1 MKTCSITDSLDIPML
16 MMSTVTRY
24 RSKASVYN
32 ERVQELNSV
41 TQERDDIKKQYDEW
55 RKRRQVLFNVR
66 MSVSTF
72 GCLCFFASLAY
83 NICD

>member
-66 MSVSTF
+66 M
-72 GCLCFFASLAY
+72 C
-83 NICD
+83 I